1 MPTVIVVA
9 LIGVILVGIIIIVQF
24 NDWIP
29 VWHTIGEPYGEA
41 TWVENRSYYI
51 IYYSPK
57 RSRYKL
63 EVGGFKPKCQPE
75 YKTAI
80 DKLNDLNRIPY
91 RR

>member
-1 MPTVIVVA
+1 MSTVIVVA

-29 VWHTIGEPYGEA
+29 VWHTVGKPYGEL
-41 TWVENRSYYI
+41 TWEENKSYFI

-63 EVGGFKPKCQPE
+63 KIGGFKPKCQPE
-75 YKTAI
+75 YKTVI
-80 DKLNDLNRIPY
+80 DKLNNLNGTPC